1 MRYMDSASNH
11 TFFLSYVCYTARM
24 LAELEDLTSAI
35 EGNRIVPHFQP
46 IVELRTGILTGFEVL
61 ARWQHPL
68 LGPNLPANFIPMAE
82 ENGLID
88 ALTHQVFSKALALA
102 PSLPAPLTMSVN
114 ISAPQLHSHS
124 LPIEIRRLA
133 EEACFPMD
141 RLIVEITESAL
152 LKDLP
157 TAKQIAGKLKEM
169 GCKLALDDFGTGY
182 SSLGHLRG
190 LPFDQLKIDRSFVGE
205 MTKLRDSRKIVAA
218 IVGLAQ
224 SLGLDSVGE
233 GVETEEQAHL
243 LLWLGCELAQG
254 WRYGRPVCAA
264 EVPGVIQAAPL
275 PVVQGLAT
283 PGEDWATS
291 NLEALPALRLA
302 QLQAIY
308 DGAPVGLCFLD
319 RKLRYVNLNRR
330 LAEMNGLSVKAHL
343 GRTAKELYPGWFPIF
358 EPHLARALQGEAI
371 SGVELTRQAA
381 EIGRRD
387 WTFLASFQP
396 AWDESD
402 EVIGVSISLLDI
414 TESKQGTGRF
424 NASAGLESSQSET
437 NPEVPWV
444 MDAEGNDLQAS
455 SRWVQTTPLGKDR
468 TRNLKWLEALH
479 PEDLELTV
487 KTMKEALR
495 TGKPIDVEYRVLGV
509 DGVWRWMR
517 STGSPRYKPS
527 GDISRWYGSVEDIH
541 DRKLMETSIGESW
554 QTSMGQRNIE
564 SNGIQ
569 EASQSQESPVNAAC
583 GAPSTPE

>member
-1 MRYMDSASNH
+1 
-11 TFFLSYVCYTARM
+11 M
-24 LAELEDLTSAI
+24 LAELKDLTSAI

-46 IVELRTGILTGFEVL
+46 IVELRTGVLTGFEVL

-68 LGPNLPANFIPMAE
+68 LGPILPVNFIPLAE

-88 ALTHQVFSKALALA
+88 ALTRQVFSKAFALA
-102 PSLPAPLTMSVN
+102 PSLPAPLTVSVN
-114 ISAPQLHSHS
+114 ISVPQLHSHS
-124 LPIEIRRLA
+124 LPVEIRKLA
-133 EEACFPMD
+133 EDAGFPMD

-182 SSLGHLRG
+182 SSLGHLQG
-190 LPFDQLKIDRSFVGE
+190 LPFDQLKIDQSFVSE
-205 MTKLRDSRKIVAA
+205 MTNKRDSRKIVAA
-218 IVGLAQ
+218 ILGLAQ

-254 WRYGRPVCAA
+254 WRYGLPVCADA
-264 EVPGVIQAAPL
+264 VPELILAAPL

-291 NLEALPALRLA
+291 NLEALPALHLA
-302 QLQAIY
+302 QLQAVY

-343 GRTAKELYPGWFPIF
+343 GRTVKELFPSWFPIF
-358 EPHLARALQGEAI
+358 EPYLARALHGEAI
-371 SGVELTRQAA
+371 SGVEFTRPAA
-381 EIGRRD
+381 ETGQRD
-387 WTFLASFQP
+387 WAFLASYQP

-414 TESKQGTGRF
+414 TESKEGTGRF
-424 NASAGLESSQSET
+424 SVSAGLESSQSET
-437 NPEVPWV
+437 NPETPWV

-468 TRNLKWLEALH
+468 ARNLRWLEALH

-487 KTMKEALR
+487 RTMKEALR
-495 TGKPIDVEYRVLGV
+495 TGKPIDIEYRILGL
-509 DGVWRWMR
+509 DGDWRWMR
-517 STGSPRYKPS
+517 STGSPRYTSS
-527 GDISRWYGSVEDIH
+527 GEISRWYGSVEDIH
-541 DRKLMETSIGESW
+541 DRKLLETSIGESW
-554 QTSMGQRNIE
+554 QTSIGQLNMESDLARRNE
-564 SNGIQ
+564 LERGSLDD
-569 EASQSQESPVNAAC
+569 
-583 GAPSTPE
+583 STPLEETPVAPV